1 MSGCSSLAN
10 LMAYKTQLTGIPDNF
25 DEWPALK
32 LIQLYSIPG
41 LTGPLPASVGRCT
54 KVTSVWF
61 YECNFTGNIP
71 ESWANLPASC
81 TQLRI
86 QDNKLKGVVPAAIQA
101 HANFNAK
108 WNPAKYVLPQQEGYG
123 LTLE

>member
-1 MSGCSSLAN
+1 MILQN
-10 LMAYKTQLTGIPDNF
+10 FMAYKTQLTGIPDNF

-32 LIQLYSIPG
+32 MIQLYGIPG

-71 ESWANLPASC
+71 ESCGQPPVHVRPA
-81 TQLRI
+81 RI
-86 QDNKLKGVVPAAIQA
+86 T
-101 HANFNAK
+101 
-108 WNPAKYVLPQQEGYG
+108 E
-123 LTLE
+123 TS